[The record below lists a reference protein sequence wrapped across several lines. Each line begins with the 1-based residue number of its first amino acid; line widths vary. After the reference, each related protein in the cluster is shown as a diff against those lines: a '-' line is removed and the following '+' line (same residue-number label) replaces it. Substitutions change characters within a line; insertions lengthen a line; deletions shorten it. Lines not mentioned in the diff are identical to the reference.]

1 MRGRKSQKSNE
12 PSTSAEV
19 SRKRAVPSSS
29 GSEDSDN
36 EFQEDSG
43 SEDSA
48 DLKILS
54 NNLVKYLL
62 NYSASKIPIKRADIT
77 KNVNV
82 TQRQFKEV
90 FKSCKKKLKD
100 VYGLDV
106 CEIQESNAPKVFI
119 IHSQFRS
126 AVTAL
131 QLLPDQRNELTLL
144 FIILSYIFMK
154 GGETQEGEHDKR
166 TELYHI
172 IKFISIC
179 SSSIPVSRANQYQRP
194 RCASNLRR
202 CQQTHPRNIP
212 ASTLSEAHEN

>member
-12 PSTSAEV
+12 PSTSAGGR
-19 SRKRAVPSSS
+19 RKTVISSSS

-36 EFQEDSG
+36 EFQTQRDQEDSET
-43 SEDSA
+43 SSA
-48 DLKILS
+48 ELNILS

-77 KNVNV
+77 KNVSV
-82 TQRQFKEV
+82 TKRQFKEV

-106 CEIQESNAPKVFI
+106 SEIQESKSSKVFI
-119 IHSQFRS
+119 IHSQFQS

-154 GGETQEGEHDKR
+154 GGETQEGEHDKQ
-166 TELYHI
+166 TELSH
-172 IKFISIC
+172 
-179 SSSIPVSRANQYQRP
+179 
-194 RCASNLRR
+194 
-202 CQQTHPRNIP
+202 T
-212 ASTLSEAHEN
+212 T

>member
-12 PSTSAEV
+12 PSTSAEK
-19 SRKRAVPSSS
+19 SRKRAILSSS
-29 GSEDSDN
+29 DSEDSD
-36 EFQEDSG
+36 ESTQRDQEDNG
-43 SEDSA
+43 TTSA
-48 DLKILS
+48 ELNILS

-106 CEIQESNAPKVFI
+106 SEIQESKSSKVFI

-131 QLLPDQRNELTLL
+131 QLLPDQRNEQIIL

-154 GGETQEGEHDKR
+154 GGEAQEGGNDKQ
-166 TELYHI
+166 TELSHK
-172 IKFISIC
+172 IKFVSLY
-179 SSSIPVSRANQYQRP
+179 SSPLAVSRANQYQRP
-194 RCASNLRR
+194 RCAFNLR
-202 CQQTHPRNIP
+202 
-212 ASTLSEAHEN
+212 